1 MLWKIKY
8 QNPLT
13 KLQKIF
19 LFGFLLVLAGLVYME
34 ANKPQPLNWF
44 PSYSKEDK
52 IPLGTYVLFDL
63 LKNSFNEKLVEKDI
77 PPFEALQNSAL
88 KGTYFF
94 VNNSLDFDKT
104 ELDSLFAWAEKGNT
118 VFISANYFGD
128 KIEDTLKLATSTEVN
143 VERIGTEPLLK
154 LVNKKFYAQKPFHI
168 KKDLPVR
175 YFSEI
180 DTLSQTVLG
189 VSGAYINTLEIKE
202 PRVNFIKVP
211 IGKGWFF
218 MHLQPEIFSNY
229 FLLTEENAQ
238 HTSQVLSYI
247 NDGSIVYWDNYY
259 KSGKRVDISP
269 LRVLLNNK
277 YFKWAY
283 YFILIGAL
291 LFIIFEGR
299 RKQRSIPIVK
309 PLTNKTYE
317 YTRTIAGMYLDKKEN
332 HLIAKKQIALFME
345 FIRIRL
351 RVPTEKVNERFYK
364 AVAERSGNT
373 QENTLKLFNFIEK
386 VNNQNNTSQE
396 ELLKLYQ
403 EIKEFKKKTDGK
415 S

>member
-1 MLWKIKY
+1 M
-8 QNPLT
+8 
-13 KLQKIF
+13 
-19 LFGFLLVLAGLVYME
+19 LAGLVYME
-34 ANKPQPLNWF
+34 ATKAQPVNWF

-52 IPLGTYVLFDL
+52 IPLGTYVLHDL
-63 LKNSFNEKLVEKDI
+63 LKESFKENFIEKDL
-77 PPFEALQNSAL
+77 PPFEVLQEDSL
-88 KGTYFF
+88 KGTYLFI
-94 VNNSLDFDKT
+94 NNEIEFDKT
-104 ELDSLFAWAEKGNT
+104 ELDSLMHWAEKGNT
-118 VFISANYFGD
+118 VFVSANYLGE
-128 KIEDTLKLATSTEVN
+128 KLLDTLNLEMSTEVN
-143 VERIGTEPLLK
+143 VEKIGTEPLLK
-154 LVNKKFYAQKPFHI
+154 LVNEKFATQKPFHI
-168 KKDLPVR
+168 KKDLAVR

-189 VSGAYINTLEIKE
+189 VSGGFIDSLKIKN

-211 IGKGWFF
+211 MGKGQIFL
-218 MHLQPEIFSNY
+218 HLQPEIFSNF
-229 FLLTEENAQ
+229 FLLSENNAI
-238 HTSQVLSYI
+238 HTTQVLSYL
-247 NDGSIVYWDNYY
+247 NDGEILYWDNYY
-259 KSGKRVDISP
+259 RSGKHIDISP

-283 YFILIGAL
+283 YFVLIGVL

-299 RKQRSIPIVK
+299 RKQRSIPIVQ

-332 HLIAKKQIALFME
+332 HLIAQKQIALFLE
-345 FIRIRL
+345 FIRTRL
-351 RVPTEKVNERFYK
+351 RVPTENINERFYK

-373 QENTLKLFNFIEK
+373 SKDTLKLFTFIEK
-386 VNNQNNTSQE
+386 VNNQGNTSQE

>member
-1 MLWKIKY
+1 M
-8 QNPLT
+8 T

-19 LFGFLLVLAGLVYME
+19 VFGFLLVLAALVYME
-34 ANKPQPLNWF
+34 ATRPQAVNWF

-52 IPLGTYVLFDL
+52 IPFGTFALHNL
-63 LKNSFNEKLVEKDI
+63 LKESFKEKIAEKDE
-77 PPFEALQNSAL
+77 PPFEVLQKDSLN
-88 KGTYFF
+88 GTYLFI
-94 VNNSLDFDKT
+94 NDEINFDKI
-104 ELDSLFAWAEKGNT
+104 ELVSLMNWAEKGNT
-118 VFISANYFGD
+118 VFVSANYLGE
-128 KIEDTLKLATSTEVN
+128 KLLDTLKLKMTTEVN
-143 VERIGTEPLLK
+143 VEKMGTEPLLS
-154 LVNKKFYAQKPFHI
+154 LVNKTFASQEPFHL
-168 KKDLPVR
+168 KKDVPVR

-189 VSGAYINTLEIKE
+189 VSDAFIDSLKIKD
-202 PRVNFIKVP
+202 PLVNFIKIP
-211 IGKGWFF
+211 MGKGQFLL
-218 MHLQPEIFSNY
+218 HSQPEIFSNF
-229 FLLTEENAQ
+229 FLLSENNAT
-238 HTSQVLSYI
+238 HTTQVLSYL
-247 NDGSIVYWDNYY
+247 NDSKTLYWDNYY
-259 KSGKRVDISP
+259 KSGKHIDISP

-283 YFILIGAL
+283 YFVLIGVL

-299 RKQRSIPIVK
+299 RKQRSIPILQ

-317 YTRTIAGMYLDKKEN
+317 YTQTIAGMYIDKKEN
-332 HLIAKKQIALFME
+332 HMIAQKQIALFLE
-345 FIRIRL
+345 FIRTRL
-351 RVPTEKVNERFYK
+351 RVPTENINERFYK

-373 QENTLKLFNFIEK
+373 NVDTLKLLTFIEK

>member
-1 MLWKIKY
+1 MLWKTKY
-8 QNPLT
+8 RKPLT

-19 LFGFLLVLAGLVYME
+19 LFCFLLVLAGLVYME
-34 ANKPQPLNWF
+34 ATKPQPVNWF
-44 PSYSKEDK
+44 PSYSKKDK

-77 PPFEALQNSAL
+77 PPFEVLQNSTL

-104 ELDSLFAWAEKGNT
+104 ELDSLLNWAEKGNT
-118 VFISANYFGD
+118 VFVSANYFSD
-128 KIEDTLKLATSTEVN
+128 KLLDTLNLETSTEVN
-143 VERIGTEPLLK
+143 VEKIGTEPLLK
-154 LVNKKFYAQKPFHI
+154 LVNKKFDSQKPFHI
-168 KKDLPVR
+168 KKDLAVR

-180 DTLSQTVLG
+180 DTVSQTVLG
-189 VSGAYINTLEIKE
+189 VSGAYIDALEIKE
-202 PRVNFIKVP
+202 PRVNFIKIP
-211 IGKGWFF
+211 MGEGQFLL
-218 MHLQPEIFSNY
+218 HLQPEIFSNY
-229 FLLTEENAQ
+229 FLLSEENAQ
-238 HTSQVLSYI
+238 HTSQVLAYI
-247 NDGSIVYWDNYY
+247 NDGKTLYWDNYY
-259 KSGKRVDISP
+259 KSGKRLDISP

-283 YFILIGAL
+283 YFVLIGVL

-299 RKQRSIPIVK
+299 RKQRSIPIVQ

-332 HLIAKKQIALFME
+332 HLIAQKQIALFME
-345 FIRIRL
+345 FVRTRL
-351 RVPTEKVNERFYK
+351 RVPTEKINERFYK

-373 QENTLKLFNFIEK
+373 QEDTLKLFTFIEK
-386 VNNQNNTSQE
+386 VNNQSNTTQE

-403 EIKEFKKKTDGK
+403 EIKEFKNKTDGK